1 MTNAFSRRQFL
12 LGGLVLAGT
21 GALVACGQGNS
32 TSAPAASSSSSSSY
46 PTPPNLPAPSVRKT
60 LTARPMSI
68 DIGGIEAKTWGY
80 VSDTGDAA
88 IEATAGDVLQV
99 DITNELPES
108 TSIHWHGIALH
119 NAADGVPGMTQPP
132 IEPGQSFSYVFETP
146 HGGTYFYHSHSGLQ
160 LDRGLHAPLI
170 VRDPD
175 DAEDQD
181 VEWTIVLDDWLDGI
195 DGSSPEDQL
204 TMLTGMD
211 MGGHGNMDMGGH
223 GGMDMGGHG
232 GMDMGGEGGMMAHG
246 TPDLALGGDA
256 GDVMYPHYLINGRIP
271 RAHRTFN
278 ARPGD
283 KARLRFI
290 NAGADTI
297 FKVALGGHRMTVTHT
312 DGFPVQPWETESI
325 YLSMGERV
333 DVEVILGDGI
343 FPLTALA
350 VGKDDRAFAVIRT
363 AGGQAPRPDVDF
375 PELSSTGL
383 LLSSLKPADR
393 ALLPEGTPDR
403 EVSIDLGGQ
412 MMPYEWSIL
421 TDGQSS
427 SATVQ
432 EGQRLRMVMRNRTM
446 MPHPMH
452 IHGHTWAL
460 PGSGGLRKD
469 TVLLRHGETM
479 IADLIADNPGEWAF
493 HCHNA
498 YHLETGMMSSLR
510 YA

>member
-1 MTNAFSRRQFL
+1 SPVSQGFSRRQLL
-12 LGGLVLAGT
+12 LGGLMLAGS
-21 GALVACGQGNS
+21 GALAACGNGTNS
-32 TSAPAASSSSSSSY
+32 PAAVSSSSAPRPY
-46 PTPPNLPAPSVRKT
+46 PTPTNLAEPTVRKT

-68 DIGGIEAKTWGY
+68 DIGGIEANTWGY
-80 VSDTGDAA
+80 IADSGEPA
-88 IEATAGDVLQV
+88 IEATAGDVLQI
-99 DITNELPES
+99 DITNELPED

-132 IEPGQSFSYVFETP
+132 IAPGDSYSYVFEVP

-170 VRDPD
+170 IRDPD

-211 MGGHGNMDMGGH
+211 MGGHG
-223 GGMDMGGHG
+223 

-246 TPDLALGGDA
+246 TPDPALGGDA

-290 NAGADTI
+290 NSGGDTI

-469 TVLLRHGETM
+469 TVLL
-479 IADLIADNPGEWAF
+479 
-493 HCHNA
+493 
-498 YHLETGMMSSLR
+498 
-510 YA
+510 